1 MINRKVKMFPGWGQ
15 NWEWAYREFLKCL
28 WNSIFDLSD
37 GYTLDFYYDSLKG
50 MYLFTHPY
58 RNIFYI
64 FKRKNKVKKNTK
76 QNQCCALGR
85 GQRK

>member
-1 MINRKVKMFPGWGQ
+1 MLPGWGQ

-28 WNSIFDLSD
+28 WNSIFDLS
-37 GYTLDFYYDSLKG
+37 GGHTFDFYYDSLKG

-64 FKRKNKVKKNTK
+64 LKGKIK
-76 QNQCCALGR
+76 
-85 GQRK
+85 